1 MTYLEAIMS
10 GALDEPNNVNM
21 AAMFEYLDS
30 QRDVIAPAVDGILN
44 AAAEVVDLESEDR
57 LGELIDNVI
66 VNVADSMVENKDA
79 ITKHIINMLNLE
91 YDPDEIPET
100 PKLVRVK

>member
-30 QRDVIAPAVDGILN
+30 QRDAIAPAVDGILN

-57 LGELIDNVI
+57 LGELINNVI

-91 YDPDEIPET
+91 YDPDEIPEN